1 MPVFWRNTKKGQTK
15 ELTKIYYLRAI
26 LINKYLRQNL
36 DGSEN
41 LRSNQCK
48 VGTLGHISIKLV
60 LWISG
65 LTTQCFKVSISNM
78 SFYIFQ
84 TLYQDFDI
92 WMNKFM
98 IFKDTYFSGLLF
110 CVYV

>member
-36 DGSEN
+36 DSSEN

-48 VGTLGHISIKLV
+48 VGTLGHISISWYFEFLGSLRNV
-60 LWISG
+60 LK
-65 LTTQCFKVSISNM
+65 FKSIYFKHVLLHFSNTVSRFWHLNE
-78 SFYIFQ
+78 
-84 TLYQDFDI
+84 
-92 WMNKFM
+92 
-98 IFKDTYFSGLLF
+98 
-110 CVYV
+110 